1 MDDDMFN
8 TGWDPHT
15 ALIMCE
21 QNIQQCAHA
30 INNGT
35 EIMKDLAFKLN
46 HQQEVIQ
53 QLVLQNNR
61 LQKSV
66 EGLKHR
72 MIIQDT
78 QIQLLTAKH
87 TQQSQ

>member
-66 EGLKHR
+66 EGLKQR